1 MLTGQG
7 HDRTF
12 WSGVNILY
20 LNLVMVTWV
29 YTFVR
34 THQAILLRSVC
45 FTLWEFYFN
54 KEKNLTTN
62 LKKSVKR
69 QCEVVECV

>member
-45 FTLWEFYFN
+45 FTLWDHWHFYHLCFAGG
-54 KEKNLTTN
+54 KE
-62 LKKSVKR
+62 R
-69 QCEVVECV
+69 QRGMKQLSPVP